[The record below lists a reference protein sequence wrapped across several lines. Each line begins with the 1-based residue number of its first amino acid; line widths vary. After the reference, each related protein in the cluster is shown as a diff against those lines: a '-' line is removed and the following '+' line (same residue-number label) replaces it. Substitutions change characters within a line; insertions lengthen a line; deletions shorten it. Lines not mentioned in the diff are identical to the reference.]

1 MKKCIVI
8 SDSFKGSLT
17 SREICAIARE
27 LVPRRFPDCALHA
40 LSVADGGE
48 GTVDCFLDSCG
59 GERVSVSGVQDPF
72 GAPIDAFYAL
82 LPDGTAVIEMA
93 AAAGLPLVAGRKDPC
108 RTTTYGVG
116 QLVSRAIDRGARRI
130 VLGLGGSATNDGG
143 CGCAAALGVRFTD
156 AAGREF
162 VPVGATLGRIAHI
175 DISAA
180 RNRLEGVSLIA
191 MCDIENPLCGESG
204 AACVFAPQ
212 KGADEET
219 VRFLDAQLRALA
231 DAIERETGCRVAELP
246 GAGAAGGFGG
256 GAVALLGAKLHRG
269 IEVALDVM
277 GFDALLDGADLV
289 LTGEG
294 RIDAQSTHGK
304 VVGGV
309 ARRAR
314 AKGVPVFALVGDIA
328 DDAYGAYDA
337 GVNAIFSINRLAI
350 PREAAKQRSRADY
363 ARALDDLLRAIQTVE
378 QFKPERRTPPCAL
391 QSLL

>member
-8 SDSFKGSLT
+8 SDSFKGSLS

-27 LVPRRFPDCALHA
+27 LVPRHFPDCALHT

-59 GERVSVSGVQDPF
+59 GERVSVGGVQNPY
-72 GAPIDAFYAL
+72 GEPIDAFYAL
-82 LPDGTAVIEMA
+82 LPDGTAVLEMA

-116 QLVSRAIDRGARRI
+116 QLIAHAIDRGAKRI

-162 VPVGATLGRIAHI
+162 VPVGATLERIAHI

-180 RNRLEGVSLIA
+180 RAHLAGVSLIA
-191 MCDIENPLCGESG
+191 MCDIENPFCGKNG
-204 AACVFAPQ
+204 AAYIYGPQ

-219 VRFLDAQLRALA
+219 VRFLDRQLRALA
-231 DAIERETGCRVAELP
+231 EVIARELGAQVAELP

-277 GFDALLDGADLV
+277 GFDALLEGADLV

-294 RIDAQSTHGK
+294 RIDAQSTRGK

-309 ARRAR
+309 ARRAQ

-337 GVNAIFSINRLAI
+337 GVNALFSINRLAI
-350 PREAAKQRSRADY
+350 PREAAKQRSHADY
-363 ARALDDLLRAIQTVE
+363 VRALDDLLRAIHTVE
-378 QFKPERRTPPCAL
+378 QFKSERRTPPCAS
-391 QSLL
+391 QSPL

>member
-27 LVPRRFPDCALHA
+27 LVPRHFPDCALHT

-59 GERVSVSGVQDPF
+59 GERVSVSSVQDPY

-108 RTTTYGVG
+108 HTTTYGVG
-116 QLVSRAIDRGARRI
+116 QLIAHAIERGAKRI

-156 AAGREF
+156 AAGQEF

-175 DISAA
+175 DLSAA
-180 RNRLEGVSLIA
+180 RARLAGISFIA
-191 MCDIENPLCGESG
+191 MCDIENPLCGANG
-204 AACVFAPQ
+204 AAFVFAPQ
-212 KGADEET
+212 KGADKET

-231 DAIERETGCRVAELP
+231 DTIEHELGIQVAELP

-256 GAVALLGAKLHRG
+256 GAVALLGATLRRG

-277 GFDALLDGADLV
+277 DFDTLLEGADLV

-294 RIDAQSTHGK
+294 RIDAQSTRGK
-304 VVGGV
+304 AVGGI

-328 DDAYGAYDA
+328 DDAYGAYDV
-337 GVNAIFSINRLAI
+337 GVNALFSINRLAI
-350 PREAAKQRSRADY
+350 PREAAKQRSHTDY
-363 ARALDDLLRAIQTVE
+363 ARALDDLLRAIRTIE
-378 QFKPERRTPPCAL
+378 QFKSERRTPPCAS